1 MRPAVDKAERRS
13 DLLRAAR
20 KVFASHGY
28 HDAKVDDIATQA
40 GVAKGTFYLYFKDKR
55 SIFVELVDAV
65 FARIASA
72 ILRVDVAANVNEQV
86 KHNIRAIVAVLMDEP
101 ETTQLLLSHAA
112 GLDPDFHEK
121 LIQFDTGV
129 RTLLTES
136 LIDGQKGGIV
146 AAGDP
151 HLYATFAIGALRE
164 ILITSTRSTLVVD
177 REAIVHSLFCFLEGG
192 FLRVEPEV
200 RTSAVTAAASVGAAN
215 LVAPV
220 AAPQAAQA
228 SMVGVAAKAK
238 RVSKR

>member
-55 SIFVELVDAV
+55 SIFVELVDAL
-65 FARIASA
+65 FERIAKA
-72 ILRVDVAANVNEQV
+72 ILRVDVAARVDEQV

-121 LIQFDTGV
+121 LIQFDAGV

-136 LIDGQKGGIV
+136 LVDGQQAGIV
-146 AAGDP
+146 AQGDP
-151 HLYATFAIGALRE
+151 RLYATFAIGALKE
-164 ILITSTRSTLVVD
+164 ILITSTRSTLTVD
-177 REAIVHSLFCFLEGG
+177 REEIVSALFGFLERG
-192 FLRVEPEV
+192 FLRVAPV
-200 RTSAVTAAASVGAAN
+200 KSGTADSPVARATRRDSKAKPAAAKGARHR
-215 LVAPV
+215 
-220 AAPQAAQA
+220 
-228 SMVGVAAKAK
+228 S
-238 RVSKR
+238 